1 MTATRITNL
10 KKSGVYGD
18 ADGLRLRV
26 TKTGKKNWIFRYRLF
41 GKNKDMGLGSFPD
54 ISLSQARKKRDQQR
68 ELILQNI
75 DPILEN
81 KKIKVDLIKK
91 EAMTFKIAATSYI
104 ETFKDQ
110 WTNPKHAQQWTNT
123 LVKYVFPHIG
133 RYPVSQITNHDV
145 LNLLKPF
152 WSSKNETA
160 TRVRQRIEKILNWS
174 ITLGYRDHPNPAALN
189 GN

>member
-18 ADGLRLRV
+18 TDGLRLRV

-54 ISLSQARKKRDQQR
+54 ISLSLARKKRDQQK

-81 KKIKVDLIKK
+81 KKISRHKEPANPVIFLRKVDDF
-91 EAMTFKIAATSYI
+91 TFCSLSHSHSRCFLTSSFVRLFTPFFFS
-104 ETFKDQ
+104 ETI
-110 WTNPKHAQQWTNT
+110 P
-123 LVKYVFPHIG
+123 
-133 RYPVSQITNHDV
+133 
-145 LNLLKPF
+145 
-152 WSSKNETA
+152 
-160 TRVRQRIEKILNWS
+160 
-174 ITLGYRDHPNPAALN
+174 
-189 GN
+189 

>member
-10 KKSGVYGD
+10 KRSGVYGD

-81 KKIKVDLIKK
+81 KIKFIK
-91 EAMTFKIAATSYI
+91 T
-104 ETFKDQ
+104 
-110 WTNPKHAQQWTNT
+110 
-123 LVKYVFPHIG
+123 
-133 RYPVSQITNHDV
+133 
-145 LNLLKPF
+145 NLLKIDQNF
-152 WSSKNETA
+152 
-160 TRVRQRIEKILNWS
+160 IL
-174 ITLGYRDHPNPAALN
+174 
-189 GN
+189 